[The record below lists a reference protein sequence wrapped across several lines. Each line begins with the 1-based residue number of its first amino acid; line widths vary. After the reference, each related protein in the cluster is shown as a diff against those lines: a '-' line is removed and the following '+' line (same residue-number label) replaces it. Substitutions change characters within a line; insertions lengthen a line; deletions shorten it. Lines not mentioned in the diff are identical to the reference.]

1 MTVPPEIAV
10 DDGELGCFWKAVD
23 EAWPDTRHQRCWV
36 HEKTNVPNKMP
47 KSIHPAAKADLCK
60 IWQAETRFDAE
71 AAMGVFTE
79 KYGTKYQKAVSCLTK
94 DHDTLLAFFDFPAG
108 HWDHLRTANP
118 IKSVFATV
126 RHRTVRTKGA
136 LSQKTVKLMVFTPIR
151 AASKTSRRL
160 IRPRHPNSGLASW
173 GHQGSHGDLKN
184 RRNPSAPSPRPLCRF
199 ITSLMPQRQGQ
210 GNFSK

>member
-94 DHDTLLAFFDFPAG
+94 GHDTLLAFFDFPPGTGITCA
-108 HWDHLRTANP
+108 RPTR
-118 IKSVFATV
+118 S
-126 RHRTVRTKGA
+126 
-136 LSQKTVKLMVFTPIR
+136 R
-151 AASKTSRRL
+151 ASS
-160 IRPRHPNSGLASW
+160 P
-173 GHQGSHGDLKN
+173 
-184 RRNPSAPSPRPLCRF
+184 PSATGPSGRRAHCRRRP
-199 ITSLMPQRQGQ
+199 
-210 GNFSK
+210 